1 MTIIEVYEI
10 IGKIV
15 KQYPVQTN
23 DYERPNAF
31 FVLNDPA
38 FINTGSQGKTK
49 IYAET
54 AENRKVFFNRKWE
67 DTGFDVDDTSFDFPM
82 LCLFQNSFRSLD
94 LHRFTYE
101 LDLYAIGKYEVDE
114 SNVVWELTDVA
125 QERILVNVLM
135 QFEDFVKFN
144 GVWVHNSTL
153 NNTELNQVTESVKQ
167 AFKNR
172 NSLSFNRE
180 YIGTQKLSACT
191 CKVDLQLTNCDSVG
205 FVWE

>member
-67 DTGFDVDDTSFDFPM
+67 DTGFDVDFPM